1 MELLAVGPARAGF
14 RADGCVRQKGKD
26 GLAQRR
32 HGAVAA
38 RLQPRADGAAVPAGD
53 EALQLLPALVLNG
66 DLADLAVRA
75 EQHAHE
81 HKRRFRRSLCGLYVR
96 CAQTLRRET
105 ALIRPME
112 AAMAT
117 AMSRMAQQSLAAFFC
132 MIFAS
137 FDKMPP
143 V

>member
-1 MELLAVGPARAGF
+1 MVISLISPSVQNSTRTSISGASVGASA
-14 RADGCVRQKGKD
+14 ACVSGV
-26 GLAQRR
+26 RR
-32 HGAVAA
+32 LCAA
-38 RLQPRADGAAVPAGD
+38 
-53 EALQLLPALVLNG
+53 
-66 DLADLAVRA
+66 
-75 EQHAHE
+75 
-81 HKRRFRRSLCGLYVR
+81 K
-96 CAQTLRRET
+96 T

>member
-1 MELLAVGPARAGF
+1 
-14 RADGCVRQKGKD
+14 
-26 GLAQRR
+26 
-32 HGAVAA
+32 
-38 RLQPRADGAAVPAGD
+38 
-53 EALQLLPALVLNG
+53 
-66 DLADLAVRA
+66 
-75 EQHAHE
+75 
-81 HKRRFRRSLCGLYVR
+81 
-96 CAQTLRRET
+96 
-105 ALIRPME
+105 ME